1 MRRLLVVLLAL
12 AAVLVAAPAGA
23 RPTSAERATPVRE
36 SQPRA
41 ALGRL
46 SIPAIGVSA
55 GIVAVGVTRTGH
67 LAIGHSVRDV
77 YRWRSGVQPGQ
88 QGSAVLAGHTW
99 SKGPGVFDDLGRL
112 RRGNLVVVGAN
123 RFQVTRVRKVT
134 GMSRQAVAEL
144 FSDRGKPRL
153 VLITCGDRNDLTGVY
168 RTRIIVNA
176 KLVRRR

>member
-12 AAVLVAAPAGA
+12 AAVLVTAPADA
-23 RPTSAERATPVRE
+23 RPQVEGRA
-36 SQPRA
+36 SLA
-41 ALGRL
+41 AAASLGRL
-46 SIPAIGVSA
+46 SIPAIGVNA
-55 GIVAVGVTRTGH
+55 GIIAVGVTRTGH
-67 LAIGHSVRDV
+67 LAIGGSVRDV

-99 SKGPGVFDDLGRL
+99 SKGPGVFDNLGRL
-112 RRGNLVVVGAN
+112 RPGNLVVVGVN
-123 RFQVTRVRKVT
+123 RFKVTRVRKVT

-153 VLITCGDRNDLTGVY
+153 VLITCGDRNNLTGVY

-176 KLVRRR
+176 RLVRRR

>member
-1 MRRLLVVLLAL
+1 MRRLLVVLLSL
-12 AAVLVAAPAGA
+12 AAVLVSAPADA
-23 RPTSAERATPVRE
+23 RPQVETRASSAST
-36 SQPRA
+36 A

-46 SIPAIGVSA
+46 SIPAIGVNA
-55 GIVAVGVTRTGH
+55 GIIPVGVTRTGH
-67 LAIGHSVRDV
+67 LAIGGSVRDV

-99 SKGPGVFDDLGRL
+99 SKGPGVFDDLGSL
-112 RRGNLVVVGAN
+112 RPGNLVVIGTN
-123 RFQVTRVRKVT
+123 RFKVTRVRKVT
-134 GMSRQAVAEL
+134 GMSRQAVAGL

-176 KLVRRR
+176 KLLPR

>member
-12 AAVLVAAPAGA
+12 AAVLLSAPADA
-23 RPTSAERATPVRE
+23 RPRADARTSAST
-36 SQPRA
+36 A

-46 SIPAIGVSA
+46 SIPAIGVNA
-55 GIVAVGVTRTGH
+55 GIIPVGVTRTGH
-67 LAIGHSVRDV
+67 LAIGGSVRDV

-99 SKGPGVFDDLGRL
+99 SKGPGVFDDLGLL
-112 RRGNLVVVGAN
+112 RPGNLVVIGTN
-123 RFQVTRVRKVT
+123 RFEVTRVRKVT

-176 KLVRRR
+176 KLLRR